1 MNKDVESIIRYYH
14 KGMTDRGGCG
24 GPVLFAMVLLLFLLT
39 SCKQTEYVTVEK
51 VRTDTTYV
59 TKWQKDSVWL
69 HDSVYVKETSSGDTV
84 FLNIEKWHT
93 RYVTKEVH
101 DTLYKAR
108 VDSIPVPYE
117 VVKEVAAEL
126 SWWQKLRLWLGNITL
141 IGILGLVGYG
151 GFKLYKVVRFF

>member
-1 MNKDVESIIRYYH
+1 
-14 KGMTDRGGCG
+14 MTPSELMRMYQSNVNDRSGCG

-93 RYVTKEVH
+93 RYVTKEIH

-141 IGILGLVGYG
+141 IGIIGLVGYG
-151 GFKLYKVVRFF
+151 VFRIYRAVKVF

>member
-1 MNKDVESIIRYYH
+1 MDVENIIRYYH
-14 KGMTDRGGCG
+14 KGMTERGGCG

-39 SCKQTEYVTVEK
+39 SCKQVEYVTVEK

-93 RYVTKEVH
+93 RYVTKEIH

-141 IGILGLVGYG
+141 IGIIGLVGYG
-151 GFKLYKVVRFF
+151 VFRIYRAVKVF